1 MFKNIFSCCQCSD
14 KLKNNDIEISPS
26 TKARI
31 NIPILNKSFIKSNN
45 KINLTNITSNNKL
58 ILNLTTKSN
67 SPLFHKRNINKTIL
81 PNNLFSITND
91 EDKEKKKNKVLILP
105 NVRRHRKTNSQS
117 VIKINSALFSNLLN
131 DTVSK
136 NDNISIIKDIEN
148 RKKLMLSG
156 ELFFGK
162 KLVITPNGLKDNY
175 MKRNERSTYFGIKN
189 LCDFSGNP
197 YNDYLI
203 NYKRN
208 NKKNHG
214 SFGEDRIKEDLD
226 KIEDD
231 INNNNYVGEEK
242 STRVFKICYDKDK
255 DEYKFIYLD
264 QSLLLYYQVEN
275 KFVLLKHRKYYFIL
289 NEVILSVFVKDDK
302 SSKYKIIIKVENKKN
317 IHKYSFSQDNM
328 PIKIGRLN
336 CDININIKSLSKLHC
351 IIGFDHKKE
360 YFYFQDNCSTNGSI
374 LLIKESDIIPI
385 KGKMNFIL
393 EKTPF
398 HIEEIQN

>member
-14 KLKNNDIEISPS
+14 KLKNNDVEISSS

-31 NIPILNKSFIKSNN
+31 NIPILNKSFVKS
-45 KINLTNITSNNKL
+45 NLTNITSNNKL
-58 ILNLTTKSN
+58 LLNLTTSN
-67 SPLFHKRNINKTIL
+67 SPLFHNRNINKTIL
-81 PNNLFSITND
+81 PNNLLNITND
-91 EDKEKKKNKVLILP
+91 EDKEKRKSKVLILP
-105 NVRRHRKTNSQS
+105 NVKRHRKNNSQS
-117 VIKINSALFSNLLN
+117 MIKINSAVFTTLLN
-131 DTVSK
+131 DTASK

-162 KLVITPNGLKDNY
+162 KLVITPNGLQNNY

-189 LCDFSGNP
+189 FCDFRGNP

-208 NKKNHG
+208 NKKSHG

-226 KIEDD
+226 KIEND

-242 STRVFKICYDKDK
+242 STRVFKIYYDKEK
-255 DEYKFIYLD
+255 DEYKFIYLE

-275 KFVLLKHRKYYFIL
+275 KFVLLKNRKYYFIL

-302 SSKYKIIIKVENKKN
+302 SSKYKITIKVEIKKN
-317 IHKYSFSQDNM
+317 IHKYSFSQENM

-351 IIGFDHKKE
+351 IIGFDHNKE

-398 HIEEIQN
+398 CIEEIEK